1 MLFWVIIELLA
12 LTSLALGQPD
22 KMHASVKARLSRRQ
36 ANDSLDA
43 IEATAHSRLPNL
55 PLPESISA
63 STKSLLQFITI
74 WEDNET
80 AMLRAITSQVAQN
93 ASGYTDFG
101 IFTRD
106 EVFGILKT
114 NLAVSS
120 SLCST
125 WEE

>member
-12 LTSLALGQPD
+12 LTSLAFGQLD
-22 KMHASVKARLSRRQ
+22 KRHASSKAYLSRRQ

-43 IEATAHSRLPNL
+43 IEVTAHSRLPNL
-55 PLPESISA
+55 PLPQSISN

-74 WEDNET
+74 WMDNET

-93 ASGYTDFG
+93 ASGYSDFG
-101 IFTRD
+101 VFAKD

-114 NLAVSS
+114 NLAVRG
-120 SLCST
+120 
-125 WEE
+125 